1 MVADPLTPPKADL
14 SPKPQVDNSG
24 LPNPASTSQPASIL
38 EPLTEVRK
46 QEKRKRETESV
57 HVNEPRQLGEVPES
71 EDRLKKKKRKKLKT
85 PDSENPTAANQTV
98 HVEPA
103 EKKHTEPSNEPKK
116 SQREKVANGISV
128 ASSDFK
134 SKVKQKQQPKSED
147 QPGGK
152 IKKTHKQ
159 KDIQSLNAQ
168 YTDKSIESEENSIKK
183 KKKKSKKS
191 LPNGHLTH

>member
-24 LPNPASTSQPASIL
+24 LPNSASTSQPASIL

-46 QEKRKRETESV
+46 QEKRKREIGSV
-57 HVNEPRQLGEVPES
+57 HVNEPMQLGEVPES
-71 EDRLKKKKRKKLKT
+71 EDRPKKKKPKKLKT
-85 PDSENPTAANQTV
+85 PDSENPKVANETV
-98 HVEPA
+98 HVDPA
-103 EKKHTEPSNEPKK
+103 EKKHTEPSNEPKPLK
-116 SQREKVANGISV
+116 REKGATGISV

-134 SKVKQKQQPKSED
+134 SKVKQKQQPKSEE

-159 KDIQSLNAQ
+159 KDIESLNAQ
-168 YTDKSIESEENSIKK
+168 NADKSIESEENSMKK